1 MLIRLP
7 HCLPSQR
14 TTVQMEGCAEQQIL
28 ASDRRIDSLNRSI
41 FGKLLDAAARR
52 RLIAAHSAWLAY
64 RHAYCLSESDVFE
77 GGTEAGVVFADCVA
91 GVNSQHV
98 KDLQRFL
105 ASFR

>member
-1 MLIRLP
+1 MHGR
-7 HCLPSQR
+7 
-14 TTVQMEGCAEQQIL
+14 
-28 ASDRRIDSLNRSI
+28 
-41 FGKLLDAAARR
+41 AR
-52 RLIAAHSAWLAY
+52 AAHHAWL
-64 RHAYCLSESDVFE
+64 AYCLSESDVFE